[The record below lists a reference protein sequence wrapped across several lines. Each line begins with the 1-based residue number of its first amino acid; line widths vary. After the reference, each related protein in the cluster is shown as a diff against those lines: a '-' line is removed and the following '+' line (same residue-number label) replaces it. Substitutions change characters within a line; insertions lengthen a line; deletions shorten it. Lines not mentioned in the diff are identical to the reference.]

1 MSVSAPDTARLSI
14 PTTLYGV
21 HQMLP
26 MMTTEL
32 VDDTGW
38 AGIHTPARR

>member
-21 HQMLP
+21 RQLP

-32 VDDTGW
+32 VEDTGW